1 MDITRAHFLNR
12 FEICPKPIYTGW
24 FRIDGFR
31 ANNRLMS
38 SICKRQIDD

>member
-12 FEICPKPIYTGW
+12 FDICPKPINTGW

-31 ANNRLMS
+31 ASHRLMS
-38 SICKRQIDD
+38 SNCKRQINN